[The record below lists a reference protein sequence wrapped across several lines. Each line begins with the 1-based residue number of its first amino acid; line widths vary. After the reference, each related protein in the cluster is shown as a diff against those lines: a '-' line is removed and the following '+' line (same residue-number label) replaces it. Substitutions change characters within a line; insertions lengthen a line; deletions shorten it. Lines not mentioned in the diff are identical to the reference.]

1 MSLEDKIKIIRNEE
15 GEDVVQ
21 MNLDV
26 FQAIQSYIED
36 EGLLNLILESDKKE
50 YLEKFDALKFYS
62 ELKKEN

>member
-36 EGLLNLILESDKKE
+36 EGLLKLMLETDKKE
-50 YLEKFDALKFYS
+50 YLEKSDALKFYS

>member
-36 EGLLNLILESDKKE
+36 EGLLKLMLETDKKE
-50 YLEKFDALKFYS
+50 YLEKSDALQFYS